1 MRTIKFKVILFSLI
15 FAMIMSGCKSPR
27 NVEAQDEEFYHGPPY
42 ITVCFVPMDG
52 ISKGEMTRLM
62 KDFKEK
68 FADSQFEPYFVDS
81 FEAVMTPDSCM
92 NKKYHRLDAKKMLAF
107 LNNKYSAPAEETSVK
122 NGDGKALTM
131 FHIIGVTDK
140 DISTAVH
147 GKENYGIMGLSYLGS
162 GWCRASVV
170 STYRLP
176 RKKDLWKLAT
186 HEFCHGFYSA
196 KHCPDDDP
204 SCIMADAKGR
214 NPHFERKDSLCIT
227 CASWCL
233 YGD

>member
-1 MRTIKFKVILFSLI
+1 
-15 FAMIMSGCKSPR
+15 MIMSGCKSR

-42 ITVCFVPMDG
+42 ITVFFVPLDG
-52 ISKGEMTRLM
+52 ISKAEVSKLM

-68 FADSQFEPYFVDS
+68 FADSQFEPYFVES
-81 FEAVMTPDSCM
+81 FETMITPDSCY
-92 NKKYHRLDAKKMLAF
+92 NRKYKRLDAKKMIEF
-107 LNNKYSAPAEETSVK
+107 LNLKYAETSNELAAR
-122 NGDGKALTM
+122 NGQGNAPTL

-147 GKENYGIMGLSYLGS
+147 GKENYGILGLSYLGS
-162 GWCRASVV
+162 SRKYASVI

-176 RKKDLWKLAT
+176 HNKDLWKLAT
-186 HEFCHGFYSA
+186 HEFCHGFYDA
-196 KHCPDDDP
+196 KHCPEDDP
-204 SCIMADAKGR
+204 SCIMADAKGG

>member
-1 MRTIKFKVILFSLI
+1 MKLTAILLSLI
-15 FAMIMSGCKSPR
+15 VTVVVSGCKSK
-27 NVEAQDEEFYHGPPY
+27 NANNEETDFYHGPPY

-52 ISKGEMTRLM
+52 ISKGEVAKLM

-68 FADSQFEPYFVDS
+68 FAESQFEPYFVES
-81 FEAVMTPDSCM
+81 FDAVVTPDSCM
-92 NKKYHRLDAKKMLAF
+92 NKKYNRLDANKVIAF
-107 LNNKYSAPAEETSVK
+107 LNHGYTDSAKEKAIK
-122 NGDGKALTM
+122 NGVGKAPTM
-131 FHIIGVTDK
+131 YHIIGVTNK

-162 GWCRASVV
+162 SSNNASVI

-186 HEFCHGFYSA
+186 HEFCHGFYAA
-196 KHCPDDDP
+196 KHCPNDDP
-204 SCIMADAKGR
+204 SCIMADAKGG
-214 NPHFERKDSLCIT
+214 NPHLEKKVSLCIT
-227 CASWCL
+227 CANWCL